1 MKKSTWV
8 IALLVMAFA
17 ASILAGCGGS
27 SAPAPASPQA
37 AKKTVVGFSQVGAES
52 EWRIA
57 MSKILQ
63 DEFKK
68 QPTFEFIFSDA
79 QQKQENQ
86 LKSIRTFIQ
95 QKVDFIVFAPVV
107 QTGWDSVLQE
117 AKEAKIPV
125 IVVNRRLTTSTGKPE
140 DYMATFIGPDNLDAG
155 RLAAKAMLDKFK
167 DAPGPVN
174 VVMLEG
180 TVGASTAVERKAG
193 FEEIIKGQN
202 KLKIV
207 KSQSGDY
214 TRAKGKE
221 VMEAFLKSAKA
232 ENLKIDALF
241 AQSDDMGIGAMQA
254 IEEAGLKP
262 GKDIVIVGID
272 GVKGAFEAMIAGK
285 QAATIEN
292 PVDYS
297 AVLLKTIKD
306 IQDKKELPKWTK
318 LEFKTYT
325 ADVAQKELPNRRY

>member
-1 MKKSTWV
+1 MKKSKLV
-8 IALLVMAFA
+8 VMLLIAVFTLSLVV
-17 ASILAGCGGS
+17 AGCGGGS
-27 SAPAPASPQA
+27 QPAAQQP
-37 AKKTVVGFSQVGAES
+37 AKKIVIGFSQVGAES

-68 QPTFEFIFSDA
+68 QSDFEFIFSDA

-95 QKVDFIVFAPVV
+95 QKVNFIVFAPVV
-107 QTGWDSVLQE
+107 QTGWDAVLQE

-125 IVVNRRLTTSTGKPE
+125 IVVNRRLTTSVGKPE
-140 DYMATFIGPDNLDAG
+140 DYMITFIGPDNLDAG
-155 RLAAKAMLDKFK
+155 RLAAKTMIEKFK
-167 DAPGPVN
+167 DAPGPIN
-174 VVMLEG
+174 VVQLEG

-193 FEEIIKGQN
+193 FEEILKGQS

-232 ENLKIDALF
+232 EGLKIDALF

-262 GKDIVIVGID
+262 GKDIAIIGID

-285 QAATIEN
+285 QFATVEN

-297 AVLLKTIKD
+297 AVLMKVIRD
-306 IQDKKELPKWTK
+306 YNDKKELPKWTK
-318 LEFKTYT
+318 LEFKVYT

>member
-1 MKKSTWV
+1 MKKITLV
-8 IALLVMAFA
+8 IALLVSVFTV
-17 ASILAGCGGS
+17 SIIAGCGGS
-27 SAPAPASPQA
+27 QPAAPAGQQP
-37 AKKTVVGFSQVGAES
+37 AKKIVVGFSQVGAES

-63 DEFKK
+63 DAFKK
-68 QPTFEFIFSDA
+68 QPNMEFIFSDA

-125 IVVNRRLTTSTGKPE
+125 IVVNRRLTTSVGKPE
-140 DYMATFIGPDNLDAG
+140 DYMITFIGPDNLDAG
-155 RLAAKAMLDKFK
+155 RLAAKTMIEHFK
-167 DAPGPVN
+167 DAPGPIN
-174 VVMLEG
+174 VVQLEG
-180 TVGASTAVERKAG
+180 TVGASTAVERKSG
-193 FEEIIKGQN
+193 FEEIMKGQS

-262 GKDIVIVGID
+262 GKDIAIVGID

-285 QAATIEN
+285 QVATVEN

-297 AVLLKTIKD
+297 GPLFKVIKD
-306 IQDKKELPKWTK
+306 YQDKKELPKWTK
-318 LEFKTYT
+318 LEFKVFK
-325 ADVAQKELPNRRY
+325 ADVAQKEMPNRRY

>member
-1 MKKSTWV
+1 MKKGTWV
-8 IALLVMAFA
+8 IALLVLVFA
-17 ASILAGCGGS
+17 VSIVAGCGGS
-27 SAPAPASPQA
+27 STPAPAAPQA
-37 AKKTVVGFSQVGAES
+37 AKKIVVGFSQVGAES

-68 QPTFEFIFSDA
+68 QPNFEFIFSDA

-107 QTGWDSVLQE
+107 QTGWDAVLQE

-125 IVVNRRLTTSTGKPE
+125 IVVNRRLTTSVGKPE
-140 DYMATFIGPDNLDAG
+140 DYMITFIGPDNLDAG
-155 RLAAKAMLDKFK
+155 RLAAKTMIDNFK

-174 VVMLEG
+174 VVQLEG
-180 TVGASTAVERKAG
+180 TVGASTAVERKSG
-193 FEEIIKGQN
+193 FEEIIKGQS

-262 GKDIVIVGID
+262 GKDIAIVGID

-285 QAATIEN
+285 QVATVEN

-297 AVLLKTIKD
+297 GPLFKVIKD
-306 IQDKKELPKWTK
+306 YQDKKDIPKWTK
-318 LEFKTYT
+318 LEFKVYK

>member
-8 IALLVMAFA
+8 IALLVVVFV
-17 ASILAGCGGS
+17 ASIVAGCGGS
-27 SAPAPASPQA
+27 SQPAAQQP
-37 AKKTVVGFSQVGAES
+37 AKKIVVGFSQVGAES

-63 DEFKK
+63 EEFKK
-68 QPTFEFIFSDA
+68 QPNMEFIFSDA

-107 QTGWDSVLQE
+107 QTGWDAVLQE
-117 AKEAKIPV
+117 TKEAKIPV
-125 IVVNRRLTTSTGKPE
+125 IVVNRRVTTSTGKPE
-140 DYMATFIGPDNLDAG
+140 DYMITFIGPDNLDAG
-155 RLAAKAMLDKFK
+155 RLAAKTMIDKFK
-167 DAPGPVN
+167 DATGTVN
-174 VVMLEG
+174 VVQLEG

-232 ENLKIDALF
+232 EGLKIDALF

-285 QAATIEN
+285 QAATVEN

-297 AVLLKTIKD
+297 IPLFKVIKD
-306 IQDKKELPKWTK
+306 YQDKKEIPKWTK
-318 LEFKTYT
+318 LEFKVYT
-325 ADVAQKELPNRRY
+325 ADVAQKELPNRKY